1 MMSERLNIMADK
13 PLQRIPRSQLKALT
27 MSLLAQ
33 QKMLCLICNQR
44 ISTQIA
50 GRSSDYVVDHDH
62 KTGEIR
68 GVLHRSCNAAEGKV
82 LAGAGAWGA
91 GKVTAEAVIPWLE
104 SLIAYWKNAAK
115 YGTGM
120 MYPEHKTPEQKKA
133 KAALKRRTA
142 YAAKQAKA
150 KVAANANRG

>member
-1 MMSERLNIMADK
+1 MVDK
-13 PLQRIPRSQLKALT
+13 QTPPLQRIPRSQLKALC
-27 MSLLAQ
+27 MALLAK
-33 QKMLCLICNQR
+33 QKMTCPICNKR
-44 ISTQIA
+44 INTQIA

-62 KTGEIR
+62 VTGEIR

-82 LAGAGAWGA
+82 LNAAGAWGA
-91 GKVTAEAVIPWLE
+91 GKVSVEAVIPWLE
-104 SLIAYWKNAAK
+104 GLIAYWKGAEK

-120 MYPEHKTPEQKKA
+120 MYPEHKTEEQKKE

-150 KVAANANRG
+150 KVVVNASRR